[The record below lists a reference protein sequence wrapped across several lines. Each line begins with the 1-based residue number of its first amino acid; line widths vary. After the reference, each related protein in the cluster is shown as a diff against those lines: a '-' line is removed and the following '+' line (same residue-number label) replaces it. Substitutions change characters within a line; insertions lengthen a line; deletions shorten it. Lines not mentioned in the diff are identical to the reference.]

1 MRWVNYCSGE
11 SGIEAIERAIRI
23 LDSIPI
29 PRQKE
34 LHDFI
39 NEGKRADAFFCAILH
54 QVTAFV
60 YFWDSK
66 TAFVKIKY
74 QIFIN

>member
-1 MRWVNYCSGE
+1 LSEPSE
-11 SGIEAIERAIRI
+11 SLI
-23 LDSIPI
+23 L

-39 NEGKRADAFFCAILH
+39 SEGKRADAFFRAILH
-54 QVTAFV
+54 QVTAFA